1 MKERRGANVILIELV
16 IVILFFMLASTT
28 IVEVFGT
35 AKVKSR
41 RADVYTEALAEAQNL
56 AEQLYLYK
64 GIDQLP
70 EHDQFVET
78 DGLWIAEKE
87 NYVLKITAQTEKTEA
102 GQMIRQTVSVECDGE
117 TLFSLPCDRYVGG
130 GETK

>member
-1 MKERRGANVILIELV
+1 MREHRGANVILIELV

-41 RADVYTEALAEAQNL
+41 RADVYTEALSEAQNL
-56 AEQLYLYK
+56 AEMLYLNK
-64 GIDQLP
+64 GFDNLP
-70 EHDQFVET
+70 EREAFVEK

-87 NYVLKITAQTEKTEA
+87 NYVLKVASKTEVMET
-102 GQMIRQTVSVECDGE
+102 GRLIRQTVSVECDGE
-117 TLFSLPCDRYVGG
+117 TLFSLPCDRYEVG